1 MPKVGHEFV
10 DMKGMLDA
18 RNTTVCGK
26 YTRGLTDFTMKICDI
41 LNIYIYSLH
50 TCKGIKI
57 IKTSFPPNSTPT
69 CRSWDSS
76 IWAKI
81 LIFLVLVIYNFRTN
95 GISD

>member
-1 MPKVGHEFV
+1 
-10 DMKGMLDA
+10 MLDA

-41 LNIYIYSLH
+41 LHLYIYTLVRELKY
-50 TCKGIKI
+50 TF
-57 IKTSFPPNSTPT
+57 KTSFPPKT
-69 CRSWDSS
+69 
-76 IWAKI
+76 